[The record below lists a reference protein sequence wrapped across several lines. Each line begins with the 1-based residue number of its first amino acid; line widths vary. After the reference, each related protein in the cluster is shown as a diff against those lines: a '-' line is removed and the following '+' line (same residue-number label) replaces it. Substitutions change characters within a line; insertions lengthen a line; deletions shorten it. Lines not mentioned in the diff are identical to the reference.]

1 MRLTKSFKLS
11 LNILLH
17 SKLRSWL
24 TIIGIIIGIA
34 AVVSI
39 MSISEGAQQQL
50 ESRLGTFGA
59 DIITITPGFSRAMGP
74 GNFGGGKM
82 GLGEESSSTDT
93 KNLTSKD
100 VLMLKNIFN
109 VKYILGQISG
119 REDLT
124 YMTKTATLSVTG
136 VDTTVWKDITTE
148 QLASGRFLTSG
159 DSYSVVLGGNVV
171 SSTFEDGIP
180 LNSKV
185 TIGGKSFK
193 VVGILEEGR
202 SVYIPLAIARN
213 VLEDAEG
220 DYFDSVYVQLEDIS
234 LSNDTITTISERLM
248 LSHGIIDEN
257 KKDFTVSSP
266 TSMQETIQE
275 TMDTMTLFLGAI
287 AAISLIVGAV
297 GIANTMFTSVLEKT
311 KEIGIMKA
319 IGAQDKD
326 IMIIFLLNSALI
338 GLIGGLGGVF
348 LGFLGS
354 TAISSFGGIGTT
366 VTSGRGGGFF
376 GSFGSSTYVSPELII
391 GALIFSILVG
401 MLAGAIP
408 AYRASK
414 LNPVEALR
422 SE

>member
-1 MRLTKSFKLS
+1 MRASKSFKLS

-24 TIIGIIIGIA
+24 TILGIIIGIA

-39 MSISEGAQQQL
+39 ISISEGAQQQL

-59 DIITITPGFSRAMGP
+59 DIITITPGFSRAQGP
-74 GNFGGGKM
+74 GGFGRGGFDR
-82 GLGEESSSTDT
+82 EDSSNTDT

-100 VLMLKNIFN
+100 VLMLKNLPNIE
-109 VKYILGQISG
+109 YIMGQISG

-124 YMTKTATLSVTG
+124 YMTKTATLSITG
-136 VDTTVWKDITTE
+136 VDTSVWKDITTE

-159 DSYSVVLGGNVV
+159 DSYSVVLGGSIV
-171 SSTFEDGIP
+171 SSTFENGIP

-202 SVYIPLAIARN
+202 TIYMPVDIARTII
-213 VLEDAEG
+213 EDAGGEK
-220 DYFDSVYVQLEDIS
+220 FDSISVKLEDIS
-234 LSNDTITTISERLM
+234 LSNETITTITSKLM
-248 LSHGIIDEN
+248 LSHGIIDTT

-266 TSMQETIQE
+266 TSMQETIQQ

-338 GLIGGLGGVF
+338 GLIGGLGGVI
-348 LGFLGS
+348 LGYFAS
-354 TAISSFGGIGTT
+354 TLISSWGGIGTA
-366 VTSGRGGGFF
+366 VTSGRGGGFL
-376 GSFGSSTYVSPELII
+376 GGFGSSTYVSPELII
-391 GALIFSILVG
+391 GALLFSVLIG
-401 MLAGAIP
+401 MIAGAIP

-414 LNPVEALR
+414 LNPVDALR
-422 SE
+422 YE

>member
-74 GNFGGGKM
+74 GNFGGGR
-82 GLGEESSSTDT
+82 GGFEGESSSIDT

-100 VLMLKNIFN
+100 VLMLKNIPN

-124 YMTKTATLSVTG
+124 YMTKTATLSITG
-136 VDTTVWKDITTE
+136 IDTTVWKDITTE
-148 QLASGRFLTSG
+148 QLSSGRFLTSG
-159 DSYSVVLGGNVV
+159 DSYSVVLGGDVV

-202 SVYIPLAIARN
+202 GAYVPLDVARN
-213 VLEDAEG
+213 VLEDASG
-220 DYFDSVYVQLEDIS
+220 DKFDSISVQLEDIS
-234 LSNDTITTISERLM
+234 LSNETITTITERLM
-248 LSHGIIDEN
+248 LSHGIIDES

-266 TSMQETIQE
+266 TSMQETIQQ

-326 IMIIFLLNSALI
+326 IMTIFLLNSALI
-338 GLIGGLGGVF
+338 GLIGGVGGVL
-348 LGFLGS
+348 LGFFAS
-354 TAISSFGGIGTT
+354 TAISSFGGIQTAVGG
-366 VTSGRGGGFF
+366 GRGMMGG
-376 GSFGSSTYVSPELII
+376 FGSSTYVSPELII
-391 GALIFSILVG
+391 GALLFSVLVG

-414 LNPVEALR
+414 LNPVDALR

>member
-1 MRLTKSFKLS
+1 MRLVKSFKLS

-24 TIIGIIIGIA
+24 TIVGIIIGIA

-39 MSISEGAQQQL
+39 ISVSEGAQQQL
-50 ESRLGTFGA
+50 ESRLGSFGA
-59 DIITITPGFSRAMGP
+59 DIITITPGFSRAQGP
-74 GNFGGGKM
+74 GNFGRGPGGM
-82 GLGEESSSTDT
+82 QTIDSDSDT
-93 KNLTSKD
+93 KDLTSKD
-100 VLMLKNIFN
+100 VLMLKNILN
-109 VKYILGQISG
+109 VKYIMGQISG

-124 YMTKTATLSVTG
+124 YMTDTATLNIVG
-136 VDTTVWKDITTE
+136 VDTMTWKEISTE
-148 QLASGRFLTSG
+148 DLESGRFLTNG
-159 DSYSVVLGGNVV
+159 DSYSVVLGGDVV
-171 SSTFEDGIP
+171 SSTFENGIP

-185 TIGGKSFK
+185 TIGDKSFK

-202 SVYIPLAIARN
+202 SVYMPVDIARTI
-213 VLEDAEG
+213 LDDYEG
-220 DYFDSVYVQLEDIS
+220 DEFDSVSVQIEDID
-234 LSNDTITTISERLM
+234 LAAETIESITDRLM

-257 KKDFTVSSP
+257 KIDFTVSSP

-326 IMIIFLLNSALI
+326 IMIIFLLNSGLI
-338 GLIGGLGGVF
+338 GLIGGLGGVI
-348 LGFLGS
+348 LGFFTSMG
-354 TAISSFGGIGTT
+354 ISSFGGIQST
-366 VTSGRGGGFF
+366 GRGFMGG
-376 GSFGSSTYVSPELII
+376 FGSSVYISPQLVI
-391 GALIFSILVG
+391 GTLLFSILIG

-414 LNPVEALR
+414 LKPVDALR
-422 SE
+422 YE